1 MPLIRKPADTRPP
14 SRPEAATVLKA
25 LTSAHQEERWAA
37 ARSAAELPGG
47 VAALAAALR
56 TEHDARVREAMFTG
70 LARAG
75 TPEGIQEII
84 AFLRS
89 DNAGLRTAALD
100 ALRAAAGAVHTVV
113 PQLLN
118 DADPDIRIL
127 SCELARSLPAA
138 EAASLLC
145 ALIGRERQVNVCA
158 AAIDVLAEVGTTE
171 ALPAL
176 SECAQRFGE
185 APFLAFA
192 VKIAIDRIHSQST
205 LGRE

>member
-1 MPLIRKPADTRPP
+1 MPLIRKPAETRPP
-14 SRPEAATVLKA
+14 SKPDGSSVLKA
-25 LTSAHQEERWAA
+25 LASAHQEERWAA
-37 ARSAAELPGG
+37 ARAAAQVPGG

-56 TEHDARVREAMFTG
+56 TEHDPRVREAMFSG
-70 LARAG
+70 LAGAG

-89 DNAGLRTAALD
+89 DNANLRTGALD

-113 PQLLN
+113 PQLLH

-127 SCELARSLPAA
+127 SCELARSLPSV

-145 ALIGRERQVNVCA
+145 ELIGREQQLNVCA
-158 AAIDVLAEVGTTE
+158 AAIDVLAEVGSSD

-176 SECAQRFGE
+176 AACAQRFRD

-192 VKIAIDRIHSQST
+192 VRIAIDRIHSQST
-205 LGRE
+205 LGRD